1 MKICPNCAYQR
12 RPEDDRYGIIPA
24 GECPKCRVIYSKMEL
39 PAAEAN
45 NAVSGTTGKIKH
57 DSISDQP
64 PSHEISLAED
74 STIQMM
80 EIKEDGNKDT
90 EGYRKLY
97 LVAEGNHYAGS
108 SDATDHLKELTTLR
122 QRVLELERANAEFMQ
137 GKAATIENER
147 RLKAIWESVQTG
159 ILITDPENHVI
170 VDINPAAVR
179 MIGASREEI
188 IGSLCHQ
195 FIRPA
200 EVRQCPVSDSR
211 DLSDHLECLL
221 LTSGGEKRQIIKTA
235 ANVKLGECAYLLE
248 IFVDI
253 TGRQQ
258 AEESL
263 RKSEGRFRLLAE
275 NAKDAIWTMD
285 MDFQFTYLNPYVK
298 QILDYTPEEFMAKPL
313 KETMTAASV
322 ELCRRVFAEELEIEQ
337 RADRDL
343 LRSRTFEVDHLHRN
357 GNIVPVEIKMTLIRN
372 DTGQAIGILG
382 YTRDIADRKQTE
394 EMLKKSEGKF
404 RFLAEHMNDNIF
416 TMDMNLKTTYV
427 SRSMEKLLGF
437 TPEERMKQ
445 GITEQVTPASLK
457 VIEQILSEE
466 LEREQTGL
474 ADPDRSRKF
483 EVEYYHKNGTTV
495 WVENV
500 ISGIRDAQGVL
511 TGIHGVSRDITE
523 RRQAEKALK
532 ESFERLR
539 KALGATVQAMA
550 IAVETRDPYTAGHQR
565 RVADLARTIATEMGL
580 SGNAI
585 DGVRTAAIIHD
596 LGKISVPSEILT
608 KPTKL
613 TDLEFGFI
621 KTHVQSG
628 YDILK
633 DIDFPWPVARMV
645 LEHHERM
652 NGSGYPNGF
661 TGDQLLPESRIL
673 AVADVV
679 ESMAS
684 HRPYRPGLGIE
695 KALEEIEKNRG
706 ILYDT
711 EAADACLKLFRMK
724 NYTFPD

>member
-1 MKICPNCAYQR
+1 MKTCPNCGYQR
-12 RPEDDRYGIIPA
+12 RPIDDRYGIISA
-24 GECPKCRVIYSKMEL
+24 GECPKCRVIYRKMET
-39 PAAEAN
+39 PAARAN
-45 NAVSGTTGKIKH
+45 DAVSDTTGKIKH
-57 DSISDQP
+57 DSISDRS
-64 PSHEISLAED
+64 PSNKIDSAED
-74 STIQMM
+74 STIEKI
-80 EIKEDGNKDT
+80 EIQQDDHKDT
-90 EGYRKLY
+90 EEYRKAY
-97 LVAEGNHYAGS
+97 LFADNNQYAGRS
-108 SDATDHLKELTTLR
+108 ASTHHLTELTTLR
-122 QRVLELERANAEFMQ
+122 QRGQELERINVEFN
-137 GKAATIENER
+137 KHEAATVENEGKF
-147 RLKAIWESVQTG
+147 KAIWESVQTG
-159 ILITDPENHVI
+159 IFIKDPENHVI
-170 VDINPAAVR
+170 VDVNPAAVR

-188 IGSLCHQ
+188 IGSVYHQ
-195 FIRPA
+195 YIRPA
-200 EVRQCPVSDSR
+200 EVGQCPVADSG
-211 DLSDHLECLL
+211 DLANRSECLL
-221 LTSGGEKRQIIKTA
+221 LTSGGGKRQVIKTA
-235 ANVKLGECAYLLE
+235 ANVTLGGRTHLLE
-248 IFVDI
+248 NFVDI
-253 TGRQQ
+253 TGR
-258 AEESL
+258 
-263 RKSEGRFRLLAE
+263 
-275 NAKDAIWTMD
+275 
-285 MDFQFTYLNPYVK
+285 K
-298 QILDYTPEEFMAKPL
+298 Q
-313 KETMTAASV
+313 S
-322 ELCRRVFAEELEIEQ
+322 
-337 RADRDL
+337 
-343 LRSRTFEVDHLHRN
+343 
-357 GNIVPVEIKMTLIRN
+357 
-372 DTGQAIGILG
+372 
-382 YTRDIADRKQTE
+382 E
-394 EMLKKSEGKF
+394 EMLKKSEEKF

-500 ISGIRDAQGVL
+500 ISGIRDEQGIL

-523 RRQAEKALK
+523 RREAEKALR
-532 ESFERLR
+532 ESFGRLR

-585 DGVRTAAIIHD
+585 DGIRTAAMIHD

-608 KPTKL
+608 KPAKL
-613 TDLEFGFI
+613 TDLEFSLI
-621 KTHVQSG
+621 KTHAWSG
-628 YDILK
+628 YDIIK
-633 DIDFPWPVARMV
+633 DIDFPWPVARMI

-652 NGSGYPNGF
+652 DGSGYPNGLK
-661 TGDQLLPESRIL
+661 GEQLLLESRIL

-706 ILYDT
+706 ILYDA
-711 EAADACLKLFRMK
+711 EAVDACLDLFRTK